1 MERLFESFV
10 RPYIGGTGTI
20 SYTSSHR
27 TPTHTSYHISPLF
40 RTVTHSHIVH
50 LPFITIRL
58 RGRNNYLKSK
68 KGSSVASNANTNT
81 NTKTEP
87 ILEPTLPTKNDKEFP
102 EPDLESDSQFLESS
116 SLDMLV
122 VSDNFNTDIPY
133 LEAVLEP
140 FQESRGENGSR
151 SPFDFLSASSPFPNI
166 GPGVSCS
173 STYNSACNYNTNK
186 KTDLNTEMRGRR
198 SRWSNIECETAAT
211 KRPPFPIIKKPKN
224 TSIAKVRL
232 DHTDA
237 MIAVMFITLCSSAN

>member
-1 MERLFESFV
+1 VS
-10 RPYIGGTGTI
+10 PNIGGTGTI
-20 SYTSSHR
+20 SYISSYR
-27 TPTHTSYHISPLF
+27 THALTSYHIQPLLLPQ
-40 RTVTHSHIVH
+40 TPSHTDN
-50 LPFITIRL
+50 LLFIPIRL

-68 KGSSVASNANTNT
+68 KGSSVATNAKIETA
-81 NTKTEP
+81 
-87 ILEPTLPTKNDKEFP
+87 LELALPAKAEKEFP
-102 EPDLESDSQFLESS
+102 EPDLESESHFLESS

-140 FQESRGENGSR
+140 FQESRGENVSR

-186 KTDLNTEMRGRR
+186 KTDLNTEMKGRR

-211 KRPPFPIIKKPKN
+211 KRPPFPIIKKTKN
-224 TSIAKVRL
+224 TSIAKVYHIYDSPYAL
-232 DHTDA
+232 YY
-237 MIAVMFITLCSSAN
+237 VS